1 MSLDQVNNFSGYFA
15 PSNIKQGQSVKGEA
29 QIKNNRWTDVM
40 QENSLNYSKLFQ
52 EVHRVNVML
61 GNTVQVKIIILVI
74 RNMGMGSLRM

>member
-1 MSLDQVNNFSGYFA
+1 M
-15 PSNIKQGQSVKGEA
+15 KGEA

-61 GNTVQVKIIILVI
+61 GNTVQVNNYLVI